1 MAWLALLPFRGRS
14 PGGVIAPRPTGKPA
28 EGFLTPQL
36 QPGRAMGLFQTRLRS
51 VFEELAG
58 RGIDLVC
65 PPRCGFCRA
74 ETASG
79 GLSVVCPE
87 CQRLLAIDIA
97 RCLRCGAPGSAEGAC
112 RHCRGRW
119 REWDGIVLLGG
130 YADHL
135 RQAVLAAKRPAGELV
150 LAGLA
155 ALLLD
160 KHRETL
166 AAWRPDLV
174 VPVPMH
180 WIRRMARGTSAAQ
193 GLARQLGASLGV
205 PCRGSLRRIR
215 STRMQNELPP
225 GERPANVRGVFRS
238 SPAVAGRRV
247 LLVDDVTTTGATL
260 AECRAALIAA
270 GATAVYAAVVAR
282 ADRGDPGTD

>member
-1 MAWLALLPFRGRS
+1 MAWLAHLPFRGRS
-14 PGGVIAPRPTGKPA
+14 PGGAIGPRPTGESA
-28 EGFLTPQL
+28 EGFTTARMP
-36 QPGRAMGLFQTRLRS
+36 PGRAKGLFRTRLRS
-51 VFEELAG
+51 VLEDLAR

-87 CQRLLAIDIA
+87 CQRLLASDLA
-97 RCLRCGAPGSAEGAC
+97 RCLRCGAPAAPEGAC
-112 RHCRGRW
+112 RSCRGRW
-119 REWDGIVLLGG
+119 REWDGIVLLGS
-130 YADHL
+130 YTDHL

-150 LAGLA
+150 VAGLA
-155 ALLLD
+155 ALLWD
-160 KHRETL
+160 KHRDTL

-180 WIRRMARGTSAAQ
+180 WTRRAARGTSAAQ

-205 PCRGSLRRIR
+205 PCRGPLRRVR
-215 STRMQNELPP
+215 ATRMQNELPP
-225 GERPANVRGVFRS
+225 GERRANVRGVFRS

-260 AECRAALIAA
+260 AECRAALVAA
-270 GATAVYAAVVAR
+270 GATAVHAAVVAR